1 MAGLV
6 LQTKAWVRATGVG
19 LSGGNLELSKD
30 DLVSDNEPIASRS
43 GYSRRVVVSSGLAL
57 AALGAVAP
65 VAFAQRAPA
74 TIPVDELMKPGSEL
88 PDIVIGKADAPVTII
103 EYASMTC
110 PHCAAFHNQVYPKL
124 KEKYIDTGKAR
135 MIFRE
140 FPLDDTALAASMLA
154 RCVGGAG
161 PSAMISDL
169 FKRQEQWAF
178 VPKNAVVSRLFDMAR
193 QAGFT
198 KASFDKCLTD
208 DKLLNQ
214 ITAIRKRANDVF
226 VVNSTP
232 TFFINGT
239 RLKGGSLADF
249 DKAIGPLLKGS

>member
-1 MAGLV
+1 
-6 LQTKAWVRATGVG
+6 
-19 LSGGNLELSKD
+19 
-30 DLVSDNEPIASRS
+30 
-43 GYSRRVVVSSGLAL
+43 
-57 AALGAVAP
+57 
-65 VAFAQRAPA
+65 
-74 TIPVDELMKPGSEL
+74 MKPGSEL
-88 PDIVIGKADAPVTII
+88 SDIVIGKADAPVTII

-110 PHCAAFHNQVYPKL
+110 PHCAHFHNTIYPQL
-124 KEKYIDTGKAR
+124 KEKYLDTGKAKL
-135 MIFRE
+135 IFRE

-161 PSAMISDL
+161 PAAMISDL

-178 VPKNAVVSRLFDMAR
+178 VPKNVVVARLFDMAR

-214 ITAIRKRANDVF
+214 ITAIRKRANDAF
-226 VVNSTP
+226 GVNSTP

-239 RLKGGSLADF
+239 RNRGGSMADF
-249 DKAIGPLLKGS
+249 ERAIDPLLKGN